1 MGRISWT
8 SGDTPLAPFADG
20 YRELLA
26 GCGYTPGSAK
36 HHLLLMGQL
45 SLWMSSGRLDV
56 GQLSS
61 EQVDEFLAGRR
72 AGGQRRVPTRRSL
85 LPLLSYLQDLGI
97 VPPVSLPAPTAT
109 EELLARYAT
118 YLGNDR
124 GLAPSTVKRY
134 LRMARRFL
142 TDRSS
147 MVGGTGAE
155 DLRASEILAY
165 LRQAVAR
172 LGVGSAKREAGDL
185 RSLLRFLY
193 RDRIVETDLGTAL
206 PPVAGWRDTAV
217 PPTLAATE
225 IAALLDSC
233 DRDRPG
239 GMRDFAILT
248 ILARLGLRS
257 GEVAGLV
264 LDDIDW
270 RAGELVVRGKA
281 RRLDRLPLPVD
292 VGEAIASYLR
302 AGRPPSGSR
311 CVFLTN
317 YAPARPIHP
326 SSITNVVYR
335 ACRRADVRQVGPHRL
350 RHALATD
357 MLRQGAKLVDVS
369 QVLRHQD
376 LATTAVYAK
385 VDFATLRL
393 VAQPWP
399 GAVR

>member
-1 MGRISWT
+1 MGRVSWT
-8 SGDTPLAPFADG
+8 RGDTPLAPFGDG
-20 YRELLA
+20 YREVLA
-26 GCGYTPGSAK
+26 DRGYTPGSAK
-36 HHLLLMGQL
+36 HHVLLMGQL
-45 SLWMSSGRLDV
+45 SRWMDSGRLDV
-56 GQLSS
+56 GQLSW
-61 EQVDEFLAGRR
+61 ERVDEFLAARR
-72 AGGQRRVPTRRSL
+72 AGGRRRELTRRSVE
-85 LPLLSYLQDLGI
+85 PLMSYLHDLGV
-97 VPPVSLPAPTAT
+97 VPPAALPAPTAT
-109 EELLARYAT
+109 EELLARYAM
-118 YLGNDR
+118 YLVDDR

-134 LRMARRFL
+134 VRMARRFL
-142 TDRSS
+142 NERSS
-147 MVGGTGAE
+147 RVGGTGTE
-155 DLRASEILAY
+155 DLDAEEVLTY
-165 LRQAVAR
+165 LRQTVLR
-172 LGVGSAKREAGDL
+172 LSVGSAKREAADL

-193 RDRIVETDLGTAL
+193 RDRIVEVDLGTAL
-206 PPVAGWRDTAV
+206 PPVAGWRDTTV

-225 IAALLDSC
+225 VTALLDSC

-239 GMRDFAILT
+239 GIRDFAILT
-248 ILARLGLRS
+248 VLARLGLRS

-264 LDDIDW
+264 LADIDW
-270 RAGELVVRGKA
+270 RAGEMVVRGKA

-292 VGEAIASYLR
+292 VGEAIAAYLR

-335 ACRRADVRQVGPHRL
+335 ACRRAGVGQVGPHRL

-385 VDFATLRL
+385 VDFATLSR

-399 GAVR
+399 GAIR